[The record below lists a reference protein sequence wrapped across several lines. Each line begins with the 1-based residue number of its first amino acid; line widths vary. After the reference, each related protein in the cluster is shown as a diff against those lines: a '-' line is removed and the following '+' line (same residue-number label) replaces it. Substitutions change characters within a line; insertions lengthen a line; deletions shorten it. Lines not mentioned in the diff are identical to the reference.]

1 MGVNVKGDRQRRI
14 IVIAVIG
21 VVLVCVLLIV
31 LDWSKARELAGEA
44 DWELTL
50 VALLFTAIS
59 YFCLSYGFVTVN
71 RVFGIGMA
79 WRELFEI
86 GFVSTALANV
96 TGLGGAAGH
105 SLRLVVMQRRGVT
118 SGNILAASI
127 FHSYLYGVAM
137 FSLLPLGLI
146 YLIVSHTL
154 SEGVATGL
162 RFATGML
169 VLAIIVATVIVF
181 VRPIRSVV
189 LRILNKIWHLFKHR
203 SSISFLSDLDVTL
216 TLGAATIRSR
226 PLALALPLG
235 LMVANWVFTVV
246 SLWFCFDA
254 IGNPLGLGILV
265 TGFAIG
271 ISAGALSMVPG
282 GFGVQEAS
290 MAGMYALFGVSFTQ
304 AFLAAVLFRI
314 VSDFI
319 PFVVSLGFYRR
330 VMRGPGQASIAA
342 DNNKHMV

>member
-1 MGVNVKGDRQRRI
+1 MGMNVKGDRRQRI
-14 IVIAVIG
+14 TALAVIV

-31 LDWSKARELAGEA
+31 LDWREVRELMSKA

-50 VALLFTAIS
+50 IALLFTAIS

-79 WRELFEI
+79 WRELLEI

-146 YLIVSHTL
+146 YLIVSHPL

-162 RFATGML
+162 IFATAML
-169 VLAIIVATVIVF
+169 VLAIIIATAIVF
-181 VRPIRSVV
+181 VSPIRSVV
-189 LRILNKIWHLFKHR
+189 LRILNRLWHLFKHR
-203 SSISFLSDLDVTL
+203 NSISFLSDLNT
-216 TLGAATIRSR
+216 TMTRGAATIRSR

-235 LMVANWVFTVV
+235 LMIANWVFTVA

-254 IGNPLGLGILV
+254 IGNPLDLGVLV
-265 TGFAIG
+265 IGFAIG

-304 AFLAAVLFRI
+304 AFLAAVLFRV

-319 PFVVSLGFYRR
+319 PFVVSLGLYRR
-330 VMRGPGQASIAA
+330 VMRGPSQASMAA
-342 DNNKHMV
+342 NNKEHMV

>member
-1 MGVNVKGDRQRRI
+1 MGVNVKRDRRQRI
-14 IVIAVIG
+14 TVLAVIV
-21 VVLVCVLLIV
+21 VVLACVLLIV
-31 LDWSKARELAGEA
+31 LDWPGVRELVYKA

-50 VALLFTAIS
+50 IALLFTAIS

-79 WRELFEI
+79 WRELLEI
-86 GFVSTALANV
+86 GFVSAALANV

-105 SLRLVVMQRRGVT
+105 SLRLVVMQRRGLT

-127 FHSYLYGVAM
+127 FQSYLYGVAM
-137 FSLLPLGLI
+137 FSLLPPGLI
-146 YLIVSHTL
+146 YLIASHPPG
-154 SEGVATGL
+154 EGVAIGL

-169 VLAIIVATVIVF
+169 VSAIIVATAIVF

-189 LRILNKIWHLFKHR
+189 LRILNRLWHLFKHR
-203 SSISFLSDLDVTL
+203 NSTSFLSDFDTTM
-216 TLGAATIRSR
+216 TLGAATIRGR

-235 LMVANWVFTVV
+235 LMVANWVFTVA

-254 IGNPLGLGILV
+254 IGNPLSLGVLV
-265 TGFAIG
+265 TGCAIG

-282 GFGVQEAS
+282 GFGIQEAS

-304 AFLAAVLFRI
+304 AFLAAVLFRV

-319 PFVVSLGFYRR
+319 PFVVSLGLYRR
-330 VMRGPGQASIAA
+330 VCEGQVKLA
-342 DNNKHMV
+342 

>member
-1 MGVNVKGDRQRRI
+1 MGVNVKGDRRRRI
-14 IVIAVIG
+14 IVLAVIV

-31 LDWSKARELAGEA
+31 LDWREVSELVGEA
-44 DWELTL
+44 DWELTFI
-50 VALLFTAIS
+50 ALLFTAIS
-59 YFCLSYGFVTVN
+59 YFCLSYGFVTVS

-79 WRELFEI
+79 WRELLEI

-96 TGLGGAAGH
+96 TGLVGAAGH
-105 SLRLVVMQRRGVT
+105 SLRLVVMQRREVT

-146 YLIVSHTL
+146 YLIVSHPL
-154 SEGVATGL
+154 GEGVATGL

-169 VLAIIVATVIVF
+169 VLAIIVATAIVF
-181 VRPIRSVV
+181 VSRIRSVV
-189 LRILNKIWHLFKHR
+189 LRILNRLWHLFKHR
-203 SSISFLSDLDVTL
+203 NSISFLSDFDTAM

-254 IGNPLGLGILV
+254 IGNPLGLGVLV
-265 TGFAIG
+265 TGLAIG

-290 MAGMYALFGVSFTQ
+290 MAGMYVLFGVSFTQ
-304 AFLAAVLFRI
+304 AVLAAVLFRV

-319 PFVVSLGFYRR
+319 PFVVSLGLYRR
-330 VMRGPGQASIAA
+330 VMRRPGQASMAV
-342 DNNKHMV
+342 DNNEHMV

>member
-1 MGVNVKGDRQRRI
+1 MNVKGDRRQRI
-14 IVIAVIG
+14 TVLAVIV

-31 LDWSKARELAGEA
+31 LDWRDVRELMGEA

-50 VALLFTAIS
+50 IVLLFTAIS

-79 WRELFEI
+79 WRELLEI
-86 GFVSTALANV
+86 GFVSTPLANV

-127 FHSYLYGVAM
+127 FHSYLYGVVM

-146 YLIVSHTL
+146 YLIVSHPL
-154 SEGVATGL
+154 SEGVAIGL
-162 RFATGML
+162 RFATAML
-169 VLAIIVATVIVF
+169 VLAIIVATAIVF
-181 VRPIRSVV
+181 VRPVRAVV
-189 LRILNKIWHLFKHR
+189 LRILNRLWHLLKHR
-203 SSISFLSDLDVTL
+203 TSISFLSEFDT
-216 TLGAATIRSR
+216 TMTRGAATIRSR
-226 PLALALPLG
+226 PLVLALPLV
-235 LMVANWVFTVV
+235 LIVANWVFTVA

-254 IGNPLGLGILV
+254 IGNPLGLGVLV
-265 TGFAIG
+265 IGFAIG

-304 AFLAAVLFRI
+304 AFLAAVLFRV

-319 PFVVSLGFYRR
+319 PFFVSLGLYRR
-330 VMRGPGQASIAA
+330 VMRGPSKANMAV
-342 DNNKHMV
+342 DNNEHMV